1 MPETHVLD
9 PPQQADATV
18 AFIGPH
24 LGQSRSQLPLVGA
37 VARVYWILAGNAA
50 LYLLALDIALR
61 GPEYRWT
68 TDVAF
73 WTVVASLA
81 LVRYVDIA
89 ALGGATASGGAA
101 SLRDW
106 HRYVRRLL
114 PIAAIV
120 WLIAHGLALI
130 DL

>member
-24 LGQSRSQLPLVGA
+24 LDQSRSQLPLVGA
-37 VARVYWILAGNAA
+37 VARVYWILAAA
-50 LYLLALDIALR
+50 LAIALR

-101 SLRDW
+101 SRRDW

-120 WLIAHGLALI
+120 WLLAHGLALI